1 MTWLVT
7 GGAGYIGAHV
17 AHAMVDAGLDVVAL
31 DNLSSG
37 RRGFLPDTVPL
48 GWVSVT
54 DQDDVRDVMEEN
66 AITGVVHLAAFK
78 YAGES
83 VKRPLHTW
91 RQNLD
96 GTLSVLG
103 AMQDLGIDRIVF
115 SSTAAV
121 YGTPDVDLVTE
132 ETPTH
137 PESPY
142 GSSKLAAER
151 AIVEQAAARRSA
163 GAPLR
168 HTALRYF
175 NVVGSSAPGVYD
187 SSPHNLFPLVMDA
200 LSRGDAPRIFG
211 TDYDTPD
218 GTCVRDYVHV
228 ADVAA
233 AHVVAA
239 QALDSGEDL
248 RTTYNLGS
256 GTGTSVREIVDAC
269 IEAAGVDVAPVLT
282 GRRPGDPARIVAS
295 GRRASHDLDWRM
307 RHTVRDMVDS
317 AWAAHPAAGGP
328 ARG

>member
-17 AHAMVDAGLDVVAL
+17 AHAMVEAGLDVVAL

-37 RRGFLPDTVPL
+37 RRAFLPSTVPL

-54 DQDDVRDVMEEN
+54 DQEDVRDVMEEN
-66 AITGVVHLAAFK
+66 SITGVIHLAGFK
-78 YAGES
+78 HAGES
-83 VKRPLHTW
+83 VKKPLHAW
-91 RQNLD
+91 RQNLG
-96 GTLSVLG
+96 GTVAVLG
-103 AMQDLGIDRIVF
+103 AMEELGIDRLVF

-121 YGTPDVDLVTE
+121 YGTPSVDLVTE

-151 AIVEQAAARRSA
+151 AIIEQAAARRSA
-163 GAPLR
+163 GTPLR

-175 NVVGSSAPGVYD
+175 NVVGASAPGVYD
-187 SSPHNLFPLVMDA
+187 SSPYSLFSLVMSA
-200 LSRGDAPRIFG
+200 LARGDAPRIFG

-228 ADVAA
+228 ADIAA

-239 QALDSGEDL
+239 RALDSGEDL
-248 RTTYNLGS
+248 RTVYNLGS
-256 GTGTSVREIVDAC
+256 GTGTSVRDIIDAC
-269 IEAAGVDVAPVLT
+269 IEVAGVDVEPVLT
-282 GRRPGDPARIVAS
+282 DRRAGDPARVVAT
-295 GRRASHDLDWRM
+295 GKRASYDLEWQM
-307 RHTVRDMVDS
+307 RHSVRDMVAS
-317 AWAAHPAAGGP
+317 AWEARPPSAG
-328 ARG
+328 

>member
-37 RRGFLPDTVPL
+37 HRAFLPDTVPL

-66 AITGVVHLAAFK
+66 DITGVVHLAAFK

-83 VKRPLHTW
+83 VKQPLKTW
-91 RQNLD
+91 RQNLG
-96 GTLSVLG
+96 GTVAVLG
-103 AMQDLGIDRIVF
+103 AMQELGIDRLVF

-121 YGTPDVDLVTE
+121 YGTPETELVTE
-132 ETPTH
+132 DTPTH

-151 AIVEQAAARRSA
+151 AIIEQAAAQRSV
-163 GAPLR
+163 GKQLR

-200 LSRGDAPRIFG
+200 IARGDAPRIFG

-239 QALDSGEDL
+239 QALDRREDL
-248 RTTYNLGS
+248 RTVYNLGS
-256 GTGTSVREIVDAC
+256 GTGTSVREIVNTC
-269 IEAAGVDVAPVLT
+269 IDVAGAELEPVLT
-282 GRRPGDPARIVAS
+282 GRRAGDPARIVAS
-295 GRRASHDLDWRM
+295 GKRASYDLEWQM
-307 RHTVRDMVDS
+307 RHSVRDMVAS
-317 AWAAHPAAGGP
+317 AWAAHPRSGAT
-328 ARG
+328 R

>member
-31 DNLSSG
+31 DNLSTG
-37 RRGFLPDTVPL
+37 RRAFLPDSVPL
-48 GWVSVT
+48 GWVSIT

-66 AITGVVHLAAFK
+66 DITGVVHLAAFK

-91 RQNLD
+91 RQNLG
-96 GTLSVLG
+96 GTVSVLG
-103 AMQDLGIDRIVF
+103 AMQELGIDRLVF
-115 SSTAAV
+115 SSSAAV
-121 YGTPDVDLVTE
+121 YGTPQAEVVTE
-132 ETPTH
+132 DTPTH

-151 AIVEQAAARRSA
+151 AIIEQAAAQRSV
-163 GAPLR
+163 GRHLR

-200 LSRGDAPRIFG
+200 ISRGDAPRIFG
-211 TDYDTPD
+211 TDYPTPD

-239 QALDSGEDL
+239 QALDRGEDL
-248 RTTYNLGS
+248 RTVYNLGS

-269 IEAAGVDVAPVLT
+269 IDVAGTDVEPVLT
-282 GRRPGDPARIVAS
+282 GRRAGDPARIVAS
-295 GRRASHDLDWRM
+295 GKRASYDLEWKM
-307 RHTVRDMVDS
+307 RHTVRDMVAS
-317 AWAAHPAAGGP
+317 AWAAHPSAG
-328 ARG
+328 ALT